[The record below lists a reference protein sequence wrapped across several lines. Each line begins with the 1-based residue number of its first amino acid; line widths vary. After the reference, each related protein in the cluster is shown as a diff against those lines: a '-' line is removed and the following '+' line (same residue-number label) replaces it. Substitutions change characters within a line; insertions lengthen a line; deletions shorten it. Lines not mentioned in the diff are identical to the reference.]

1 MNFACNSCRSNKN
14 KKKKKKKKK
23 NNKKKELLGLGSVA
37 GGLAGRDGR
46 LT

>member
-14 KKKKKKKKK
+14 KKKKKKKNK
-23 NNKKKELLGLGSVA
+23 KKKELLGLGSVA